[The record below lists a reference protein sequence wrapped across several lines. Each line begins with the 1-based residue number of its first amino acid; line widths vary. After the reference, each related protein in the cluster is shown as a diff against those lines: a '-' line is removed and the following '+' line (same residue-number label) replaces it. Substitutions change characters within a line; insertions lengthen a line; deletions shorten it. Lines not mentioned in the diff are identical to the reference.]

1 MWRYFGADENQW
13 RSPNRPAPTKLELLV
28 TPFDWIS
35 VVPNR
40 VTVESIAA
48 VRVDLQ

>member
-1 MWRYFGADENQW
+1 MARYFSADKSQW
-13 RSPNRPAPTKLELLV
+13 HSPSRPAPTKLQLLI

-40 VTVESIAA
+40 VTVESIEA
-48 VRVDLQ
+48 VRVDLR